1 MNTQNYPWIDRI
13 KYFVSFLVLVIH
25 FRPLSDYNS
34 VIDFSSAQIVAR
46 IAVPF
51 FFISSGYF
59 LGTNGLSKSTL
70 IKSLKK
76 NLKLYLIWTLIYL
89 PISFI
94 FYMPVYNN
102 ILLNLTVIGFYYH
115 LWFIPALIFS
125 IIVIYLLS
133 HYLKPL
139 SITLIAFVFFFIGV
153 FGDAYHGVLP
163 TGFILDSMNQY
174 LDIFT
179 TTRNGLFFGF
189 FFVSLGYL
197 IQKTQTQK
205 KISVRLSWIGF
216 ILSYALMFVEMGLLM
231 TYSTPFEYNMYF
243 SIIPTTFFLFNLC
256 LKFPSDINTSDLRS
270 KASLIY
276 FSHFLVYYF
285 MYGLLTI
292 LKLDFFLSSSII
304 RYSIAVFV
312 SILFSNFLLKQKKKN
327 KTWAK
332 NLI

>member
-1 MNTQNYPWIDRI
+1 MNIQNYPWIDRI

-34 VIDFSSAQIVAR
+34 IIDFSSAQIVAR

-59 LGTNGLSKSTL
+59 LGVNGLSKQTI

-76 NLKLYLIWTLIYL
+76 NLRLYLIWTLVYL

-94 FYMPVYNN
+94 FYMPIYNN
-102 ILLNLTVIGFYYH
+102 ILINLTVIGFYYH

-125 IIVIYLLS
+125 IIAIYLLS

-139 SITLIAFVFFFIGV
+139 SITLIAFIFFFIGV

-163 TGFILDSMNQY
+163 SGFMLDTMNQY

-197 IQKTQTQK
+197 IQKIQTQN
-205 KISVRLSWIGF
+205 KISVKLSWIGF
-216 ILSYALMFVEMGLLM
+216 IVSYALMFVEMGLLM

-256 LKFPSDINTSDLRS
+256 LKYPSEINTSDLRL

-285 MYGLLTI
+285 MYGLLSI

-304 RYSIAVFV
+304 RYSIAVYA

-327 KTWAK
+327 KTWAN